1 MSTQPTATAGN
12 GAGINY
18 AARTAAS
25 GTKYENS
32 NRSGSGRPPSQRA
45 RPNTPSRNGAIQPP
59 ILDGHGRIS
68 QRIQSKPGLVLPE
81 SEKLKPGDIVSFWM
95 IKHCLLDAYQRRKH
109 HPDGTWEFADT
120 DKCVLQFQPNDYIRN
135 RYGQDW
141 PHGFSLESR
150 DGLVVGVSY
159 DDSIATVDILPFFSY
174 SGKGAWQDDGET
186 IPKSP
191 EFCASHLSIM
201 TRIRLDR
208 RMRYEAR
215 IKQQRAMNPNS
226 DVKMSMNT
234 PTPNSH
240 PWAPFDCI
248 AVVNQNDSYDPKRNT
263 LVRFSMVLTMNVDAR
278 VRKHSSLEP
287 ESKIRTL
294 DIYRKWLYLRMISP
308 EERSTGD
315 YGPYTW
321 LRGMDPSYTGSLTTP
336 EIGATNAAPQQTP
349 IVPQQNGNLPRHTGP
364 AVVATPPQTPT
375 VPHHNGVL
383 PHPTG
388 TTNPTPQQGPGAP
401 HQNGALPPPPGL
413 GVVTPPW
420 MKRKFD
426 DTEGNT
432 SVNAEQQAAMGD
444 AIATTGTDSFGTQAA
459 DSSTSLEPASKRQKT
474 EANADEADTDVGVTP
489 GNPAP
494 LPQMRACDSRK

>member
-1 MSTQPTATAGN
+1 MTNVYNGQNPNRIPLTARSTSNSTSVPLTPVVSTQPTATAGN

-32 NRSGSGRPPSQRA
+32 NRSGSGRQPSQQA
-45 RPNTPSRNGAIQPP
+45 RPNTPSRNATIQTP

-68 QRIQSKPGLVLPE
+68 QRIRGIPGPVLPE
-81 SEKLKPGDIVSFWM
+81 NEQLKPGDIVSFWM

-109 HPDGTWEFADT
+109 HPDGTWEFAN
-120 DKCVLQFQPNDYIRN
+120 KCVLKFQPNDYIRN
-135 RYGQDW
+135 KYGQDW

-159 DDSIATVDILPFFSY
+159 DDNIATVDILPFFSY
-174 SGKGAWQDDGET
+174 SGKGAWQDEGET
-186 IPKSP
+186 TP
-191 EFCASHLSIM
+191 
-201 TRIRLDR
+201 
-208 RMRYEAR
+208 RYEAR
-215 IKQQRAMNPNS
+215 IKHQRAMNPNS

-248 AVVNQNDSYDPKRNT
+248 AVVNRNDSYDPKRNT

-294 DIYRKWLYLRMISP
+294 DIYRKWLYIRMKDP

-336 EIGATNAAPQQTP
+336 EIGTTNAAPQQMP
-349 IVPQQNGNLPRHTGP
+349 IVPQQNGNLPPHTGP
-364 AVVATPPQTPT
+364 AVVDTLPQTPT
-375 VPHHNGVL
+375 VS
-383 PHPTG
+383 
-388 TTNPTPQQGPGAP
+388 

-426 DTEGNT
+426 DTEGNP
-432 SVNAEQQAAMGD
+432 SVDAEQQAAMED
-444 AIATTGTDSFGTQAA
+444 AIATTGADSFGTHAA
-459 DSSTSLEPASKRQKT
+459 DSTTPLEPASKRQKT
-474 EANADEADTDVGVTP
+474 EAGAEKADTDVGITP
-489 GNPAP
+489 GNPP
-494 LPQMRACDSRK
+494 SPK